1 MPAHG
6 TTGSSPGPTANLPG
20 ALFDGQAPARGLP
33 FPRLGASLTAAF
45 RALRHRNY
53 RLYFFGQLASVT
65 GSWMQTTALGWL
77 AYELTHQSKW
87 TALVMAAQMLPTFFL
102 GPWGGALADR
112 LPKRSVIFVT
122 QAAFMV
128 LALLLAG
135 LVFGRTIDPWLLL
148 LITTAAGLVQAVDLP
163 ARLSF
168 VNDMAGR
175 NDLMNAVA
183 LNSLLFN
190 VARVLGPALAGL
202 MLMVPDWGAG
212 ACFLVNG
219 LSYLAVLWALRR
231 MDVVGSVKHAD
242 NGRAL
247 GARRPSLLGG
257 FRYLVRRPGL
267 TYLVALAAMLSLC
280 GWPFLALLPA
290 LADSPLDRHEWGY
303 SVMLSATGVGA
314 LAAALI
320 VAARGSLARRRRF
333 ISTGL
338 TVLTAGIIGL
348 SLAGNLALAGI
359 CTALVGFGLIM
370 FFITGQ
376 SVLQLSA
383 DDHNR
388 GRVMAVWAMTQSGAL
403 PLGTML
409 SGLAADEWG
418 VPVVLRVNGIAC
430 GAVALLLLAGLR
442 LWTRLS
448 PSRQL
453 VGRPESA

>member
-1 MPAHG
+1 
-6 TTGSSPGPTANLPG
+6 
-20 ALFDGQAPARGLP
+20 
-33 FPRLGASLTAAF
+33 
-45 RALRHRNY
+45 
-53 RLYFFGQLASVT
+53 
-65 GSWMQTTALGWL
+65 
-77 AYELTHQSKW
+77 
-87 TALVMAAQMLPTFFL
+87 
-102 GPWGGALADR
+102 
-112 LPKRSVIFVT
+112 
-122 QAAFMV
+122 
-128 LALLLAG
+128 
-135 LVFGRTIDPWLLL
+135 
-148 LITTAAGLVQAVDLP
+148 
-163 ARLSF
+163 
-168 VNDMAGR
+168 
-175 NDLMNAVA
+175 
-183 LNSLLFN
+183 
-190 VARVLGPALAGL
+190 